1 MMRLILLAAAGV
13 ALAAPLVAQG
23 EETPKGDPAQL
34 KKLDPDYQRANGCM
48 ATMQRIEAAK
58 PAAMPLIAGL
68 AKVHWPLSSAT
79 AEAQRYFDQGLALIY
94 GFEYEKAAR
103 SFARG
108 AAVDPGCAMCGVGQA
123 LALGPYQNSGPVG
136 PDKIAAARKLI
147 EDALASG
154 KLNATEHA
162 FAEALA
168 VRYAPAAPADD
179 ALGVNGARYAEA
191 LAALSAAH
199 PDDDL
204 LMVAAG
210 QAAMEVNP
218 WAYWQEDGR
227 TPLPWGARAIKLIET
242 VLARNPDQPQAQ
254 HLYIHLT
261 EASTTPGRAEKAA
274 DMLEVA
280 APASAHLVHMPS
292 HTYYRVGRFSDGM
305 RVNRRA
311 IEVDD
316 AMAARLSEATPFYGY
331 FRHHTHFLMAAAEQ
345 VGDAHSALAAADQ
358 LEASFK
364 GGNPRGNDYAQGL
377 LLTALQTRSQFLT
390 LDQMLALPAP
400 AADKPVVRQ
409 VWYALRAEALSRAG
423 RIGDARREIRAMRA
437 ERRHMQAAKDLMA
450 IAMVAENVALGRIAA
465 GRGDARTAVN
475 FLSRASAIDAQ
486 LPYREPPA
494 WHQPIDAA
502 VGAQLLKAGKAK
514 AAKAAFD
521 RALMRRP
528 GSPWALWGRAQAEAA
543 LGDTT
548 ASTATLAQVDRLW
561 KGDRAALRLDRL

>member
-1 MMRLILLAAAGV
+1 MRLFLLAAAGA

-23 EETPKGDPAQL
+23 EGTPKGDPAEL
-34 KKLDPDYQRANGCM
+34 RKLDPAYQRANGCM
-48 ATMQRIEAAK
+48 ATMQRAEAAR

-68 AKVHWPLSSAT
+68 ARVHWPLASAT
-79 AEAQRYFDQGLALIY
+79 GEAQRYFDQGLALIY
-94 GFEYEKAAR
+94 GFEYDKAAR

-108 AAVDPGCAMCGVGQA
+108 VEVDPACAMCRVGQA

-136 PDKIAAARKLI
+136 PDKIANARKLVD
-147 EDALASG
+147 EALASG
-154 KLNATEHA
+154 RLSATERA

-168 VRYAPAAPADD
+168 VRYAPDATAGD

-199 PDDDL
+199 PEDDI

-210 QAAMEVNP
+210 QAAMEVSP
-218 WAYWQEDGR
+218 WEYWQADGR
-227 TPLPWGARAIKLIET
+227 TPLPWGARAIRLIET

-292 HTYYRVGRFSDGM
+292 HTYYRIGRFSDGM
-305 RVNRRA
+305 RANRDA
-311 IEVDD
+311 IKVDD
-316 AMAARLSEATPFYGY
+316 AMAARLGEKAPFYGY

-345 VGDAHSALAAADQ
+345 VGDAGSALAAADQ

-364 GGNPRGNDYAQGL
+364 GGNPRGNDYAQAL
-377 LLTALQTRSQFLT
+377 LLTALQTRSQFLS
-390 LDQMLALPAP
+390 LDQMLALPEP
-400 AADKPVVRQ
+400 DADKPVVRQ
-409 VWYALRAEALSRAG
+409 IWFALRAEALARAG
-423 RIGDARREIRAMRA
+423 RIAEARREIRAMRA
-437 ERRHMQAAKDLMA
+437 AQRHMKADKDLAA

-465 GRGDARTAVN
+465 GRGDVRTAAR
-475 FLSRASAIDAQ
+475 FLSRASAIDAK

-502 VGAQLLKAGKAK
+502 VGAQLLKGGNAR

-521 RALMRRP
+521 RALIRRP

-543 LGDTT
+543 LGDAA
-548 ASTATLAQVDRLW
+548 ASAATLAQVDRLW
-561 KGDRAALRLDRL
+561 KGDRAELRLDRL